1 MWQSI
6 LLSLLAFGVGLVLLL
21 WGYRAFL
28 AMLPIFGFFAGLW
41 LGAHAISVLFGTGF
55 LADVTGLVTG
65 LVVGVILALLS
76 YLFYALGVVV
86 VAAAIGYGLGAGLMQ
101 AIGLSAWWLVIPVGI
116 LVGVL
121 VVILTLGFNLQKYVV
136 IALTAIAG
144 ANALVLSALVLF
156 GRVTPGEIQRMGD
169 AIQPVI
175 QDSWFW
181 GLAWII
187 LAIAGVVYQ
196 IMTNRWTAWSSD
208 DYVIY
213 YT

>member
-1 MWQSI
+1 
-6 LLSLLAFGVGLVLLL
+6 
-21 WGYRAFL
+21 
-28 AMLPIFGFFAGLW
+28 MLPIFGFFAGLW

-101 AIGLSAWWLVIPVGI
+101 AIGLSAWWLVIPVGL

-121 VVILTLGFNLQKYVV
+121 VVILMLGFNLQKYVV
-136 IALTAIAG
+136 IGLTAIAG

-181 GLAWII
+181 GLAWVV

-196 IMTNRWTAWSSD
+196 VMTNRWTNWSSD
-208 DYVIY
+208 EYVIY

>member
-6 LLSLLAFGVGLVLLL
+6 LLSLLAFGVGVVLLL

-101 AIGLSAWWLVIPVGI
+101 AIGLNAWWLVIPVGI

-136 IALTAIAG
+136 IGLTAIAG

-156 GRVTPGEIQRMGD
+156 GRVTPGEIQRVGD

-181 GLAWII
+181 GLAWIV

-196 IMTNRWTAWSSD
+196 VMTNRWTAWSSD